1 LSEEPHVAIQRRNRL
16 KCFMVRLNAGLVFS
30 IWLIAGPLA
39 GAANA
44 QIQPIVPGSP
54 GTIPPP
60 PPPAPLSGTPPPG
73 APPRLDTFQDKAAR
87 CVHHGSSFGVPPG
100 QIGEYTRNCIHSQ

>member
-1 LSEEPHVAIQRRNRL
+1 MIRL
-16 KCFMVRLNAGLVFS
+16 IASLAFL
-30 IWLIAGPLA
+30 IWLIAVPFA

-60 PPPAPLSGTPPPG
+60 PPPAPLSGTPLPG
-73 APPRLDTFQDKAAR
+73 APPRLDTFQDKAVR
-87 CVHHGSSFGVPPG
+87 CVHHGSRFGVPAG
-100 QIGEYTRNCIHSQ
+100 QIGEYTRNCTNSQ